1 MKSSLLSKI
10 AFTLLLIA
18 SLSSCANLSKTDRV
32 RSKTGVEY
40 STDQKTHQL
49 TDISQLNDREK
60 ADLYEAIIAA
70 DLAAA
75 NGEYELATSYYLAA
89 ASLSKSIE
97 LIQLSVDAAEQS
109 GDNLAMLQAADIWL
123 EIAPKDLEAL
133 TLKIAA
139 LLFHQQIS
147 QALEYTA
154 QLFELQQQPAKR
166 FELLES
172 IAQNQ
177 QPGVIN
183 TYLDQLVLKDP
194 AAIAVFTS
202 KASFLIRIAKHTR
215 NPAATMK
222 QAFFNLQKAFDLKQ
236 DFMPAIDLNTRLLY
250 QAHQDEKAEAFLRQ
264 LNANFPES
272 KPISQL
278 LGQLLYDLRKYDLTK
293 QHYLSWLKKHQD
305 DTEARFYLA
314 ASYFATSNYKRS
326 LYHYRQ
332 ILGSDYK
339 PQLVYFFCGN
349 SAGKLKQY
357 SQATACY
364 ELVQDGKYLTRSKI
378 ELAKLYALTG
388 EIDKALAT
396 VRNPKFAVDENTQ
409 IQLINIEVEL
419 LAQYV
424 NKDQAK
430 QRLTAAMENFPQN
443 VSLLFK
449 KIKIE
454 ELSSKP
460 KELVTILSKA
470 EQQIPEGAKKQQ
482 FNLSV
487 AGFLRNKNHYQQA
500 VDWLD
505 NALKQLPD
513 DRDYLYAR
521 ALYKEPLGLY
531 DEMIADFKYL
541 LNLDPDNL
549 NIKNALGYTLVD
561 LNQEIDY
568 ASELIEQAYLAMP
581 DNAAVI
587 DSKGWLAYRRGLYP
601 QAIKYLIKSF
611 RISPS
616 ADVATHIGE
625 VYWKSGDKQKALE
638 FWQQAKEMEPEN
650 FLLLST
656 IKKLDVELGKE

>member
-1 MKSSLLSKI
+1 MKLSQFPKI
-10 AFTLLLIA
+10 AAVLLILA
-18 SLSSCANLSKTDRV
+18 SLSSCANLSKTA
-32 RSKTGVEY
+32 TEY
-40 STDQKTHQL
+40 TTDHKTHQL
-49 TDISQLNDREK
+49 TDISQLSDREK

-97 LIQLSVDAAEQS
+97 LVLLSVEAAEES
-109 GDNLAMLQAADIWL
+109 GDNLAILQAADIWL
-123 EIAPKDLEAL
+123 EIAPNDIEAL
-133 TLKIAA
+133 ALKIAG
-139 LLFHQQIS
+139 LLSHQQIS
-147 QALEYTA
+147 QALEVTT
-154 QLFELQQQPAKR
+154 QLFELEQQSIER
-166 FELLES
+166 FAVLEN

-183 TYLDQLVLKDP
+183 AYFDQLTIKYPEEV
-194 AAIAVFTS
+194 AVQTN
-202 KASFLIRIAKHTR
+202 KASFFAGVAKHTR
-215 NPAATMK
+215 NPGATMK
-222 QAFFNLQKAFDLKQ
+222 QAFTHLQKALSLKQ
-236 DFMPAIDLNTRLLY
+236 DFMPAIELNTRLLY

-264 LNANFPES
+264 LYANFPKS

-293 QHYLSWLKKHQD
+293 QHYLTWLRNNKED
-305 DTEARFYLA
+305 PEARFYLA
-314 ASYFATSNYKRS
+314 ASYFATSHYQKS
-326 LYHYRQ
+326 LDQYRQ

-349 SAGKLKQY
+349 SAGQIKQY
-357 SQATACY
+357 SQAIACY

-378 ELAKLYALTG
+378 ELAKLYALIG
-388 EIDKALAT
+388 KIDDALAT
-396 VRNPKFAVDENTQ
+396 VRNPRFAIDENTE
-409 IQLINIEVEL
+409 IQLINIEIEL
-419 LAQYV
+419 L
-424 NKDQAK
+424 DQHVSNDKAK
-430 QRLTAAMENFPQN
+430 QRLNTALESYPQN

-454 ELSSKP
+454 ELFAKP
-460 KELVTILSKA
+460 EELVTLLSKA
-470 EQQIPEGAKKQQ
+470 EQQIPEGKKKQQ

-487 AGFLRNKNHYQQA
+487 AGFLRNNNHYQQA
-500 VDWLD
+500 VDWLN

-541 LNLDPDNL
+541 LNLEPENV
-549 NIKNALGYTLVD
+549 NIKNALGYTLID

-568 ASELIEQAYLAMP
+568 AGELIEQAYQAMP

-587 DSKGWLAYRRGLYP
+587 DSKGWLAYRRGLYQ
-601 QAIKYLIKSF
+601 QAIKYLITSF
-611 RISPS
+611 RMSPS

-625 VYWKSGDKQKALE
+625 VYWISGDKQKALE
-638 FWQQAKEMEPEN
+638 FWQQAKKMDPEN

-656 IKKLDVELGKE
+656 IKKLDVDLDKE